1 MKDEKDEVMVKEFT
15 HMRLS
20 YPIQRNA
27 NVLESDVLQA
37 IKMSLPSELAK
48 ISSTV
53 EVPKILG
60 KRSDRT
66 AWL

>member
-1 MKDEKDEVMVKEFT
+1 MKDEKDEVMFKEFT
-15 HMRLS
+15 HMRS
-20 YPIQRNA
+20 YPIQRNV
-27 NVLESDVLQA
+27 NVLESDVLEA
-37 IKMSLPSELAK
+37 IKMSLPSELAR

-60 KRSDRT
+60 KRSDRI

>member
-1 MKDEKDEVMVKEFT
+1 MFKEFT
-15 HMRLS
+15 HMRS
-20 YPIQRNA
+20 YPIQRNV
-27 NVLESDVLQA
+27 NVLESDVLEA
-37 IKMSLPSELAK
+37 IKMSLPSELAR

-60 KRSDRT
+60 KRSDRI